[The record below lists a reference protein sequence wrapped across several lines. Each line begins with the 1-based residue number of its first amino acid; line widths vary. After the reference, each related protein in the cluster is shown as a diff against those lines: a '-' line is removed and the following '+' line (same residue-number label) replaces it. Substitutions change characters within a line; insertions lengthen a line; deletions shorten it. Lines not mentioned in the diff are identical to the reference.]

1 MWFAK
6 SGQKQSLRSK
16 LMHIIRSMELPTKH
30 LCFFFCK
37 DNLYECCH
45 EAPES
50 RIIKIKRNKSQR
62 CCSNGKLQRWSQSHT
77 SGLDNRSRFLGKLQ
91 LVNPVKAT
99 RTMIERDNS
108 CLGKIRKD
116 MDKIKIR
123 SRALDTQTKYLTGA
137 YYLKYQHIARISMWE
152 KDCAANSAF

>member
-16 LMHIIRSMELPTKH
+16 LMHIIRSTELPTKN

-62 CCSNGKLQRWSQSHT
+62 CCSNGKLQRWSPSHT

-91 LVNPVKAT
+91 LVNPVKAA

-123 SRALDTQTKYLTGA
+123 SRALNTQTKYLTGA